1 MNCTFILLF
10 VRFFPYSFKAVEQR
24 KSIGCCFLRVSVA
37 STYIHIKYFNV
48 FKKNRRLD
56 CISFYF
62 FVRNKGMKNEANLFI
77 DFIKWISDLNQLRKC
92 AKSGQYY
99 WNRIIRRVYPISNE
113 LVWMCVASFR
123 SVQFRSFNV
132 LWNCCALKLDAF
144 GYVWIIIIRLTKIIC
159 INSICFFLWC
169 NDKCNKA
176 RYITIKKIQQDECA

>member
-1 MNCTFILLF
+1 MCVMFT
-10 VRFFPYSFKAVEQR
+10 
-24 KSIGCCFLRVSVA
+24 
-37 STYIHIKYFNV
+37 
-48 FKKNRRLD
+48 KNRRLD
-56 CISFYF
+56 CISFFF
-62 FVRNKGMKNEANLFI
+62 FVRNKGMRNEANFFM

-113 LVWMCVASFR
+113 LVWMCVWFR
-123 SVQFRSFNV
+123 SIPFRSFNV
-132 LWNCCALKLDAF
+132 LWNCCAHKLDAL

-176 RYITIKKIQQDECA
+176 RYITIKKIQQDECAVY